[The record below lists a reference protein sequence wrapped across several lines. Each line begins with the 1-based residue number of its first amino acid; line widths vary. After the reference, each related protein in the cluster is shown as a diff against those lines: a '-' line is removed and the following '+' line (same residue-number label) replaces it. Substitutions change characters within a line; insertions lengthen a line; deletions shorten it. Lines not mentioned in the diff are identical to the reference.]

1 MVFLHCKY
9 ANHTVYIWTKKMI
22 VKNLIRGLL
31 TLSLIL
37 LYGCTSTHELTVA
50 SYNVRYDNHRDSIEG
65 NGWKQRFPIITQL
78 ILYHDIEIF
87 GAQEV
92 LHHML
97 NDMLD
102 HLPGYSYIGVGRD
115 DGISKGEY
123 APIFYKNDRLEL
135 LHSGNFWLSENSDYP
150 NKGWDAALPRICTWG
165 EFKEKKSHLRFY
177 FFNLHLDH
185 RGVVA
190 RDESAKLVL
199 RKIEE
204 MCGNDPVILAGDF
217 NVDQTNNTYLI
228 LAHSEILKD
237 AYEAAGLRFALNGT
251 FNAFNPDLKTESRI
265 DHLFVSPFFQVDKYR
280 VLTDTY
286 HTKVNDTIIRSS
298 NFPKEVSLMDYV
310 ARTPSDHFPV
320 KVNLSFRK

>member
-1 MVFLHCKY
+1 M
-9 ANHTVYIWTKKMI
+9 
-22 VKNLIRGLL
+22 

-50 SYNVRYDNHRDSIEG
+50 SYNVRYDNHSDSIEG

-78 ILYHDIEIF
+78 IRYHDIEIF

-97 NDMLD
+97 HDMLD

-217 NVDQTNNTYLI
+217 NVDQNNNTYL
-228 LAHSEILKD
+228 
-237 AYEAAGLRFALNGT
+237 
-251 FNAFNPDLKTESRI
+251 RI
-265 DHLFVSPFFQVDKYR
+265 
-280 VLTDTY
+280 T
-286 HTKVNDTIIRSS
+286 
-298 NFPKEVSLMDYV
+298 
-310 ARTPSDHFPV
+310 
-320 KVNLSFRK
+320 

>member
-1 MVFLHCKY
+1 
-9 ANHTVYIWTKKMI
+9 
-22 VKNLIRGLL
+22 
-31 TLSLIL
+31 
-37 LYGCTSTHELTVA
+37 
-50 SYNVRYDNHRDSIEG
+50 
-65 NGWKQRFPIITQL
+65 
-78 ILYHDIEIF
+78 
-87 GAQEV
+87 
-92 LHHML
+92 
-97 NDMLD
+97 
-102 HLPGYSYIGVGRD
+102 
-115 DGISKGEY
+115 
-123 APIFYKNDRLEL
+123 
-135 LHSGNFWLSENSDYP
+135 
-150 NKGWDAALPRICTWG
+150 
-165 EFKEKKSHLRFY
+165 
-177 FFNLHLDH
+177 
-185 RGVVA
+185 
-190 RDESAKLVL
+190 
-199 RKIEE
+199 

-265 DHLFVSPFFQVDKYR
+265 DHLFVSPFFQVDKYG